1 MASSVTAV
9 PKAPSLQELCAKK
22 LHKCIDDE
30 MTEHFRLNPALK
42 ANQYEEDSLFSLT
55 TIATVA
61 REFFKTSS
69 IPVSGASK
77 GVPCPLLTMIAHPF
91 LVAEWQKET
100 KETNY
105 CTEKAW
111 QVIYE
116 AESKDWPECW
126 RAAGYPPPGDPGDD
140 LLWEQRYYK
149 IRFARLMF
157 HSGGNF
163 SKVSPVDL
171 AFFYR
176 YRNRVRALSF
186 DHNAS
191 MNDRNLQMVARLFSE
206 ATEWH
211 LSSCCGIK
219 EKGFKELVTS
229 HSKMEVLDLSLNG
242 WDVTSE
248 VVRALARSCNS
259 LRELNLWAIDPA
271 LDPKVLLAVAKANP
285 HLQTL
290 TIGNYRDLSNP
301 DLVKML
307 SYCKELRHLTL
318 RDMKNLD
325 VATLEQILLALPH
338 LQNLTI
344 IRCKELKAEDAEK
357 LSGNYP
363 VQSLIVR
370 ECPRLT
376 TDRLS
381 QIVERFSKLRTFSW
395 SPYVE

>member
-22 LHKCIDDE
+22 LHKCIDEE
-30 MTEHFRLNPALK
+30 MTEHFWRNPSLK
-42 ANQYEEDSLFSLT
+42 ANPYEAGSLLPLPT
-55 TIATVA
+55 LATVA

-69 IPVSGASK
+69 IPVSGAAK
-77 GVPCPLLTMIAHPF
+77 GVPFPLLPMIAHPF

-105 CTEKAW
+105 WTEEAW
-111 QVIYE
+111 RVIYE

-126 RAAGYPPPGDPGDD
+126 KASGHPPPGDPEDG

-157 HSGGNF
+157 HSGGKF
-163 SKVSPVDL
+163 SKGSPVDL

-186 DHNAS
+186 EHNAS
-191 MNDRNLQMVARLFSE
+191 MNDRNLQMIAWLFSE

-211 LSSCCGIK
+211 LSRCSGLNEEI
-219 EKGFKELVTS
+219 FKELFRS
-229 HSKMEVLDLSLNG
+229 HSKMEVLDLSLSNV
-242 WDVTSE
+242 DSK
-248 VVRALARSCNS
+248 VVSALAKSCKS
-259 LRELNLWAIDPA
+259 LRELNLWATQYSIDPKA
-271 LDPKVLLAVAKANP
+271 LLAVTKANP
-285 HLQTL
+285 RLQTL
-290 TIGNYRDLSNP
+290 TIGSYRDLSNP

-325 VATLEQILLALPH
+325 VDTLEQILSVLPQ
-338 LQNLTI
+338 LQSLTI
-344 IRCKELKAEDAEK
+344 IRCKERRGEH
-357 LSGNYP
+357 GG
-363 VQSLIVR
+363 R
-370 ECPRLT
+370 
-376 TDRLS
+376 
-381 QIVERFSKLRTFSW
+381 
-395 SPYVE
+395 